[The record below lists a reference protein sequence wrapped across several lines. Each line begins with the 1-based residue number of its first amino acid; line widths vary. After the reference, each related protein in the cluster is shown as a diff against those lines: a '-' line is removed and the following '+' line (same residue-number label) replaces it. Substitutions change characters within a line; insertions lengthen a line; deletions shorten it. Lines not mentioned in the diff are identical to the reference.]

1 MKDRTGI
8 QGNLVF
14 RKGCFVPIG
23 TIHKQDK
30 GQVVRIVPEVR
41 KALLGLGGF
50 SHAWILYWFHEND
63 DPSSRS
69 ILRVHPCRDPANPL
83 TGVFGT
89 RSPVRPNLVG
99 MDLCRILKVRPKAGE
114 IVITG
119 CEAREGTPLI
129 DIKPYLPHSDLAR
142 DLRLPAWARRIGKA
156 GTSATRGNRSGR
168 AR

>member
-1 MKDRTGI
+1 VKPTSEAR
-8 QGNLVF
+8 LALAF

-23 TIHKQDK
+23 TIQRQEKT
-30 GQVVRIVPEVR
+30 QVVKVVPEVR
-41 KALLGLGGF
+41 KALLGLKGF
-50 SHAWILYWFHEND
+50 SHAWFLYWFHEND

-83 TGVFGT
+83 TGVFAT

-129 DIKPYLPHSDLAR
+129 DIKPYLPHSDVPTG
-142 DLRLPAWARRIGKA
+142 LRLPAWARKIGKSRA
-156 GTSATRGNRSGR
+156 SGVRRSISNRMG
-168 AR
+168 